1 MKLTIKN
8 VSSLKHQKSVANIN
22 MNDVSVEPDQYI
34 FYFDH
39 SDYFG
44 GFEATLKRNKQNR
57 FQLGW
62 NIHLRPDDSNSKSI
76 DYPIYRD
83 DVLASNNFLNFLNNI
98 CHDWDIVNNK

>member
-8 VSSLKHQKSVANIN
+8 VSSLKHQNPVANITI
-22 MNDVSVEPDQYI
+22 NDVSVEPDQYI

-44 GFEATLKRNKQNR
+44 GFEATLKRNKQST
-57 FQLGW
+57 FQVGW
-62 NIHLRPDDSNSKSI
+62 NIYLRPDDSNSKSM

-83 DVLASNNFLNFLNNI
+83 DVLDSNNFLMFLNNI